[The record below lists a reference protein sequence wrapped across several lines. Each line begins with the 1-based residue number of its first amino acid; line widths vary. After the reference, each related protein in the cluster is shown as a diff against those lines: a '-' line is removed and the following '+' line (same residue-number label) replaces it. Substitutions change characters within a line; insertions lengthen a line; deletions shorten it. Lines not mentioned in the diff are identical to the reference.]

1 MPRNLLP
8 KAMNC
13 LNRASIAFVRLGRFS
28 KIASPRPPSLEDL
41 ARTVGTNAKRL
52 SKDFQILHGM
62 TVFAWLR
69 EYRLRQAADLLRTS
83 QLSVS
88 EIADR
93 LGFSSGPNFST
104 LFKERF
110 QVTPRQYRTSSV

>member
-1 MPRNLLP
+1 VNFALTLLEKSYATQTTPRASVMSAMPRNLLP

-62 TVFAWLR
+62 TVFA
-69 EYRLRQAADLLRTS
+69 
-83 QLSVS
+83 
-88 EIADR
+88 
-93 LGFSSGPNFST
+93 
-104 LFKERF
+104 
-110 QVTPRQYRTSSV
+110 